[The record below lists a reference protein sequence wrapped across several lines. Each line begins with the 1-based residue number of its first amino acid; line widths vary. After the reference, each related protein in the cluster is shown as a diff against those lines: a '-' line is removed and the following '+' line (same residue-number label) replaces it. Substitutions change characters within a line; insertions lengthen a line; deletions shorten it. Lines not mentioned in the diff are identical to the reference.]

1 MDYKDLLI
9 ETMEMDENTLHL
21 AEKTAN
27 DFGVTPLGK
36 GEIRECV
43 CSLKEHHFD
52 VSLSSEILRATY
64 EKIVRKAVSELQ
76 AIDSEFDW
84 DIDGVNSKITCY
96 GKVVN
101 KWQDIVD
108 IVSIQKRL
116 MEKLRSE
123 ILARYPYFTP
133 KVIDAIIEDV
143 PLEDIIYNFE
153 IDRAAACGLEPG
165 TLTVLEWNRPVIVH
179 GEPGRSFEFVGEISP
194 LLAISDLS
202 TQHSDVR
209 FGCRV
214 AVTGEDDEKVLEAD
228 GDFIQG
234 MWES

>member
-9 ETMEMDENTLHL
+9 ETMEMDDNTLKL
-21 AEKTAN
+21 AEKIAT
-27 DFGVTPLGK
+27 DFEVKPLWK
-36 GEIRECV
+36 GELRECV
-43 CSLKEHHFD
+43 CSLKEHYFD
-52 VSLSSEILRATY
+52 VPLSSEILRATY

-108 IVSIQKRL
+108 MVATQKRL

-153 IDRAAACGLEPG
+153 IDNIRVCSECGCLMDKGYCIEDG
-165 TLTVLEWNRPVIVH
+165 QEYYCSDDCLRQNMTDEEYNKLYDNGNGDTYWTEW
-179 GEPGRSFEFVGEISP
+179 
-194 LLAISDLS
+194 
-202 TQHSDVR
+202 
-209 FGCRV
+209 
-214 AVTGEDDEKVLEAD
+214 
-228 GDFIQG
+228 
-234 MWES
+234 